1 MINEVKHLGRM
12 LNARDGFDLGIFQV
26 RIPARCLLSTHNSHR
41 SCNLTVESQT
51 GTPWTFPDAEVA
63 WHAPA
68 LGYQLHLWVIAH
80 CLISGIEGTVIAP
93 PCVGQSWTS
102 RCYDICPSRM
112 IP

>member
-51 GTPWTFPDAEVA
+51 RTPWTFPDAEVA

-68 LGYQLHLWVIAH
+68 LGYQLHLMGNRTLPNQWHRRNSDRTPLRWSILDLKV
-80 CLISGIEGTVIAP
+80 L
-93 PCVGQSWTS
+93 
-102 RCYDICPSRM
+102 
-112 IP
+112 